1 MVLGSDSIFH
11 FNRFFDTAEQI
22 ANKNFNYFQANY
34 GFQQAGRIITPLYGP
49 FVSYL
54 MGLLLM
60 LLGSWL
66 KFQLAVDLLILV
78 TAAYGVYSLSKR
90 LHSNQDFAII
100 SGILFMTSISIT
112 GWVLN
117 QHFTSFGLVLIP
129 YILKY
134 AVDFLDDTNKVN
146 IIGLGISMALLIQT
160 HFLSVIFTT
169 IALLFLFI
177 IGFISSTKKIAL
189 LVRVFAAAL
198 LAFILTLNVWGG
210 LFEVYSG
217 NHLLSTWPT
226 MNIDAAAIKLS
237 FQSETETQLGIVL
250 SVLFLAQIIYT
261 IIHFKQTSKNNQVFT
276 LIGIFFLVLSSRLML
291 WNALSKSIPQLT
303 TLLQF
308 PSRMRGVA
316 AIFLLVALSIS
327 CTELLNKHN
336 SFIPVIRG
344 SLILG
349 ICFTTFNAYVN
360 VSDLASIWHSDQP
373 ISATNAITNQKKI
386 SADKV
391 RRAFRSNNLSDGVK
405 IVEKSTPDY
414 LPTYTRIDAQ
424 HYLKMHPYSLV
435 EKNIINKKQFNKQV
449 INNGT
454 LKLTWHS
461 HNNKSVYLPIV
472 TYQHSQ
478 VKLNGTTT
486 THLKTNAIGNP
497 LVFAKR
503 GTNTV
508 LLNYQMSALTHDSI
522 ILSIC
527 AWILTLISTV
537 IFKIRFHKHSS

>member
-261 IIHFKQTSKNNQVFT
+261 IIHFKQTSKNN
-276 LIGIFFLVLSSRLML
+276 
-291 WNALSKSIPQLT
+291 
-303 TLLQF
+303 
-308 PSRMRGVA
+308 
-316 AIFLLVALSIS
+316 
-327 CTELLNKHN
+327 
-336 SFIPVIRG
+336 
-344 SLILG
+344 
-349 ICFTTFNAYVN
+349 
-360 VSDLASIWHSDQP
+360 
-373 ISATNAITNQKKI
+373 
-386 SADKV
+386 
-391 RRAFRSNNLSDGVK
+391 
-405 IVEKSTPDY
+405 
-414 LPTYTRIDAQ
+414 
-424 HYLKMHPYSLV
+424 
-435 EKNIINKKQFNKQV
+435 
-449 INNGT
+449 
-454 LKLTWHS
+454 
-461 HNNKSVYLPIV
+461 
-472 TYQHSQ
+472 
-478 VKLNGTTT
+478 
-486 THLKTNAIGNP
+486 
-497 LVFAKR
+497 
-503 GTNTV
+503 
-508 LLNYQMSALTHDSI
+508 
-522 ILSIC
+522 
-527 AWILTLISTV
+527 
-537 IFKIRFHKHSS
+537 